1 VTVLAYQYGA
11 GLCDLL
17 TPTNGALMAMLAAA
31 GVRYD
36 EWLRFT
42 LPLFGI
48 LLGLGALAIVVGAA
62 MGLR

>member
-1 VTVLAYQYGA
+1 
-11 GLCDLL
+11 
-17 TPTNGALMAMLAAA
+17 MAMLAAA